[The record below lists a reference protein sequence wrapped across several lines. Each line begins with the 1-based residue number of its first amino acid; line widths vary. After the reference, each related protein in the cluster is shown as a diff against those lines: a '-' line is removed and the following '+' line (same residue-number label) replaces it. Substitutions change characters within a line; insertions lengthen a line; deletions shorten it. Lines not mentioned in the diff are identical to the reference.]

1 MTTPRRSVG
10 NLDTHARGAKRTRT
24 TTVLSSDSVAV
35 FKLRLKTFLFSQ
47 AFSPFSAHYNTLPGP
62 SASEVT
68 TLRRYTN
75 LFIIIIIIIRNRRQA
90 GRNARRTHS
99 RTDGQTTRKHNA
111 SSSIYRDGRRL
122 K

>member
-1 MTTPRRSVG
+1 VTTPRRSVG

-47 AFSPFSAHYNTLPGP
+47 AFSPFSAHYNTLPGL

-75 LFIIIIIIIRNRRQA
+75 LFIIIIIIRNRRQA